1 MTVVTPVDVNAYHQI
16 LLDVGYDLTETEFLV
31 NSFHKGFPFCYE
43 GEQQVKMTSPN
54 LKLNI
59 GSHVELWNKVMKEVK
74 LKRYAEPYK
83 VVPFEYYIQSP
94 IGLVPK
100 DNGKDT
106 RLIFHLSYPRG
117 KGTSVNAN
125 IPKTKCMVT
134 YPDFSDA
141 IRICIEIGVSCK
153 LGKSDMRSAFRNL
166 GMRLMDFPWLIMK
179 ARSPLDNQWYYFID
193 KCLRFGSSISCAH
206 FQRFSNSIAFVMKI
220 RTGCKPVNYLDVY
233 LFAALRRLWCN
244 QLIQSFLE
252 LCEKVRFPVSL
263 EKTEWAQGIVIFLG
277 LLIDAARQVVCIPM
291 DKIVKARELIAE
303 VLQKKKVTIKT
314 LQKVCGYLNFLCRCV
329 VPGRAFTRRLYYF
342 TSNKQTSSN
351 GKVLQG
357 YHHIR
362 VNKEMRED
370 LVMWQTFIAH
380 PSIFCRPFLDFSRV
394 LEAESIRFY
403 MDASRNYSLGM
414 GGICEQSW

>member
-1 MTVVTPVDVNAYHQI
+1 
-16 LLDVGYDLTETEFLV
+16 
-31 NSFHKGFPFCYE
+31 
-43 GEQQVKMTSPN
+43 
-54 LKLNI
+54 
-59 GSHVELWNKVMKEVK
+59 
-74 LKRYAEPYK
+74 
-83 VVPFEYYIQSP
+83 
-94 IGLVPK
+94 
-100 DNGKDT
+100 
-106 RLIFHLSYPRG
+106 
-117 KGTSVNAN
+117 
-125 IPKTKCMVT
+125 MVT
-134 YPDFSDA
+134 YPDFSDV

-166 GMRLMDFPWLIMK
+166 GMRLMDFPSLIMK
-179 ARSPLDNQWYYFID
+179 ARIPLDNQWYYFID
-193 KCLRFGSSISCAH
+193 KCLPFGSSISCAH

-220 RTGCKPVNYLDVY
+220 QTGCKPVNYLDDY

-277 LLIDAARQVVCIPM
+277 LLIDAARQVVCIPIN
-291 DKIVKARELIAE
+291 KIVKARELIAE

-329 VPGRAFTRRLYYF
+329 VLGRAFTRRLYYF

-357 YHHIR
+357 YHHVR

-403 MDASRNYSLGM
+403 MDASGNYSLGM
-414 GGICEQSW
+414 GGICEQSWFCKMWDTKFVSMVKPSIEYLELFAVIAGILFWIKRFQNCRIVLYCDNISVVYMLNKSTSSCMNCMALIRLITLECLLQNMRIYAKYV